1 MGLQAW
7 ALELLDGIDRVAA
20 MLTDEEGGGYTAA
33 AAQARARVMD
43 PDLTPSARVLV
54 ALDGGK
60 HSYADFALEQS
71 RLHRDRFLE
80 DSLPDG
86 VLSGFE
92 RDALLS
98 LEQQRLIES
107 RDALSFD
114 DYVAAYYRQ

>member
-1 MGLQAW
+1 
-7 ALELLDGIDRVAA
+7 
-20 MLTDEEGGGYTAA
+20 
-33 AAQARARVMD
+33 MD
-43 PDLTPSARVLV
+43 PDLTPSARVLA

-60 HSYADFALEQS
+60 HAYADFALEQS
-71 RLHRDRFLE
+71 RLHRNRFLD